1 MVHLRQ
7 ARSMC
12 ADYLFIGM
20 YRHNVRKKYS
30 FLAFKKG
37 FWKLWMVGVDLV
49 LFKGKKNLEN

>member
-1 MVHLRQ
+1 
-7 ARSMC
+7 MC

-49 LFKGKKNLEN
+49 LFKGKKLGKINNMY